1 MQLKGSDIMLP
12 KYSSS
17 TSQIR
22 QKKDYRDKEVYLK
35 HIKMR
40 FIFQQKYL

>member
-1 MQLKGSDIMLP
+1 MQLKGSDITIP

-22 QKKDYRDKEVYLK
+22 QKKDYRDKKFL
-35 HIKMR
+35 
-40 FIFQQKYL
+40 FFFLFLFG